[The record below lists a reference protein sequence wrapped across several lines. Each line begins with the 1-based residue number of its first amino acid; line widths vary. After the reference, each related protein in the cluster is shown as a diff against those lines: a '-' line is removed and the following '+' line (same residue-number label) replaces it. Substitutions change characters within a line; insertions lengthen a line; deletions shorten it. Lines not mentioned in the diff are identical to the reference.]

1 MQGEMETSRGNIP
14 AALDHYYKGIAN
26 TKETGIQRGLITL
39 YQAVSEAYSRLGNP
53 DSSRHYIDMKMELE
67 EELSTTNV
75 NALDNAVQA
84 LLENERQQQST
95 QFRST
100 LLLVGI
106 IAAVVLLAAL
116 AWWLNRVKKHKKFL
130 LEKENE
136 IEGLQKKVIDATKEV
151 IELAKNNDD
160 SFLIRFNELY
170 PQFSRNLFQQHPDLI
185 QSEYAFCVL

>member
-1 MQGEMETSRGNIP
+1 
-14 AALDHYYKGIAN
+14 
-26 TKETGIQRGLITL
+26 
-39 YQAVSEAYSRLGNP
+39 
-53 DSSRHYIDMKMELE
+53 MKMELE

-116 AWWLNRVKKHKKFL
+116 HG
-130 LEKENE
+130 
-136 IEGLQKKVIDATKEV
+136 GLTG
-151 IELAKNNDD
+151 
-160 SFLIRFNELY
+160 
-170 PQFSRNLFQQHPDLI
+170 
-185 QSEYAFCVL
+185 